1 MNEQQID
8 YNVLPL
14 TPGQWLLRS
23 LYWVGGCQVGIWLLT
38 KAMIVIRD
46 YLSMLPLSVRE
57 LLVLLLWG
65 SCYVC
70 IFLIWRNVLSGSA
83 AVLLHDARRDT
94 FSWARLLM
102 LAWRAVLALGLVF
115 HLGIIL
121 LMSGALLL
129 DMFCHEPIG
138 DYF

>member
-1 MNEQQID
+1 MTEQQIE
-8 YNVLPL
+8 YSVAPR

-38 KAMIVIRD
+38 KAMLGLKES
-46 YLSMLPLSVRE
+46 LSMLPSSVLE
-57 LLVLLLWG
+57 LLALLLWG
-65 SCYVC
+65 SCYGCV
-70 IFLIWRNVLSGSA
+70 FLIWRNVLSGSA
-83 AVLLHDARRDT
+83 AVLLHDARRGT
-94 FSWARLLM
+94 FSWTRLLM

-121 LMSGALLL
+121 LMSGALLV
-129 DMFCHEPIG
+129 DMFFHEPVG